1 MQLKKLHPNQ
11 ELEDGKKCEKC
22 SRRHGCTY
30 VVVKKNSQYS
40 SGHGSLRPRQFF
52 DELYWPS
59 YYSLLLLYSNV
70 KMKNGMAREMTQ
82 GPD

>member
-1 MQLKKLHPNQ
+1 M
-11 ELEDGKKCEKC
+11 EKNV
-22 SRRHGCTY
+22 RNAAGGMGVRY